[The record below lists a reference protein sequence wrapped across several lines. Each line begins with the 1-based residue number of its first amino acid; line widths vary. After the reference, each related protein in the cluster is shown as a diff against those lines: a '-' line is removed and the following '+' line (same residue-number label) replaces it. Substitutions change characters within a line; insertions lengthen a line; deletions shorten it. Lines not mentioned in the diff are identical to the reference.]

1 MGKLKII
8 LDTDPGNDDLMAIIM
23 ALKSDDIDVRGLTIV
38 GGNASVQDTTNNA
51 LSLLTYLDRIETP
64 VYVGNASALNEISTS
79 SEEFDEFIA
88 HRIEIHGESGLHVGL
103 PDPVVKP
110 QRMHAVDFIIQEIE
124 SNKGEIILVPVG
136 PLTNIADAIK
146 KRPEIKNWVKSIHIM
161 GGAVNSPGNVTDYA
175 EFNIYC
181 DPQSANYVFSS
192 GIDIKLCGLD
202 ITRITSVDKNE
213 LNWIMGRSKEELLIS
228 ELLVNTFEKNPMR
241 KAFSLHDPVAVLSL
255 INPELIEWE
264 LHKVITIIE
273 GPEFGRTVGVADQEG
288 TVSVGVSIDSI
299 GAKNKIAE
307 ILAG

>member
-1 MGKLKII
+1 
-8 LDTDPGNDDLMAIIM
+8 
-23 ALKSDDIDVRGLTIV
+23 
-38 GGNASVQDTTNNA
+38 
-51 LSLLTYLDRIETP
+51 
-64 VYVGNASALNEISTS
+64 
-79 SEEFDEFIA
+79 
-88 HRIEIHGESGLHVGL
+88 
-103 PDPVVKP
+103 
-110 QRMHAVDFIIQEIE
+110 
-124 SNKGEIILVPVG
+124 
-136 PLTNIADAIK
+136 
-146 KRPEIKNWVKSIHIM
+146 M
-161 GGAVNSPGNVTDYA
+161 GGAVNSPGNVTDHA

-181 DPQSANYVFSS
+181 DPQAANYVFSS

-228 ELLVNTFEKNPMR
+228 ELLVNTFEKNPGR

-273 GPEFGRTVGVADQEG
+273 GPEFGRTDGVADQEG

-299 GAKNKIAE
+299 RAKNKIAE